1 MICRQLLKKKTEVL
15 QACKFFTVTVDE
27 VTTIDN
33 GTWVSV
39 TIYYIQDFQR
49 CSMMATLEHIEDGA
63 TSNNLSKVIMNAVT
77 SLTKLER
84 EEIATRILAFGA
96 GKSQLLMCR
105 FNKLSNNSSLLPL
118 A

>member
-39 TIYYIQDFQR
+39 TIYYIQDFQC
-49 CSMMATLEHIEDGA
+49 CSMMATLEHIEDG
-63 TSNNLSKVIMNAVT
+63 
-77 SLTKLER
+77 
-84 EEIATRILAFGA
+84 ATRILAFGA

>member
-15 QACKFFTVTVDE
+15 QACKFFTVTADE

-33 GTWVSV
+33 
-39 TIYYIQDFQR
+39 IQDFQC